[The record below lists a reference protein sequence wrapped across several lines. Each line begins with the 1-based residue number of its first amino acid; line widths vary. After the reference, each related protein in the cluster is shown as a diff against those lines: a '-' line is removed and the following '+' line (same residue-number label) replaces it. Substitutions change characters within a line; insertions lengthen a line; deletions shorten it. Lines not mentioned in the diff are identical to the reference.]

1 MIKKTIC
8 ILLCLCMVLGLS
20 ACMGNNEE
28 PNETE
33 STSDETQTTEK
44 PTDEGNT
51 TDPDTPNKGDH
62 ENEEYRKGSA
72 EDVAQRF
79 IKSLIAAD
87 YETALRCFD
96 VPEKTPFFTKED
108 VEWYLPRSNYAEL
121 LDLKFEDYTITV
133 EKRDAVAEAA
143 ICDVTIKDGASD
155 KSKMFRL
162 PMHLDKNNKWGVKDN
177 GFYLD
182 EYYVVAPGGKT
193 ILLVDGEDATDF
205 VDGKF
210 GQSQYQCLY
219 KLQNVGKSEKTLSIS
234 STNFA
239 SMDTKVYPTL
249 NTKEEPLKL
258 VATYT
263 DTKALDALSNIW
275 NEMYDGALNNKTY
288 SEMVHLLSPTAEPA
302 IAQTCMSGI
311 KQMQSEGKCYDFAI
325 TKIWYCVPTEGFET
339 KWLSS
344 DKLQV
349 CFNYSLIWT
358 YDEGVIW
365 DPAQES
371 MTTYDIII
379 LHYDGEKFT
388 LDTIS
393 TNNTFFTERANG
405 TNDVH

>member
-8 ILLCLCMVLGLS
+8 MLLCLCMVVCLT
-20 ACMGNNEE
+20 ACMGDDKT
-28 PNETE
+28 PDETE
-33 STSDETQTTEK
+33 PTNETQTTENPSDETK
-44 PTDEGNT
+44 PTK
-51 TDPDTPNKGDH
+51 PNDGSYESD
-62 ENEEYRKGSA
+62 EYRKGSA

-79 IKSLIAAD
+79 IKSLMAAD

-133 EKRDAVAEAA
+133 DKRDAVAENA

-193 ILLVDGEDATDF
+193 ILLVDGADATDF
-205 VDGKF
+205 EAGKF
-210 GQSQYQCLY
+210 GEAQYQYLY

-239 SMDTKVYPTL
+239 SIDTTVYPTL
-249 NTKEEPLKL
+249 NTKDEPLKL
-258 VATYT
+258 AAIYT
-263 DTKALDALSNIW
+263 DTKALDTLSNIW
-275 NEMYDGALNNKTY
+275 NEMYDGVLNNKSY
-288 SEMVHLLSPTAEPA
+288 SEMVHLLSPSAEPA
-302 IAQTCMSGI
+302 IAQACVNGI
-311 KQMQSEGKCYDFAI
+311 KQMLSEGKCYDFAI
-325 TKIWYCVPTEGFET
+325 SKMWYCAPTEGFET

-358 YDEGVIW
+358 YDGDSIW
-365 DPAQES
+365 EPEQES
-371 MTTYDIII
+371 MTKYDTII

-393 TNNTFFTERANG
+393 TNNTFFTERDNG
-405 TNDVH
+405 ANDVH

>member
-1 MIKKTIC
+1 MIKKIIC
-8 ILLCLCMVLGLS
+8 VLLCLCMVLGLS
-20 ACMGNNEE
+20 ACMGNDEN
-28 PNETE
+28 PDTTD
-33 STSDETQTTEK
+33 STSDTQPTENPSEGTQ
-44 PTDEGNT
+44 PTN
-51 TDPDTPNKGDH
+51 PDGGDY
-62 ENEEYRKGSA
+62 ESEEYRKGSA

-79 IKSLIAAD
+79 IKSLIALD

-96 VPEKTPFFTKED
+96 VPTETPFFTKED

-121 LDLKFEDYTITV
+121 LDLKFENYTVTV
-133 EKRDAVAEAA
+133 DKRDAVSETA

-205 VDGKF
+205 VVGKF

-239 SMDTKVYPTL
+239 SIDTKIYPTL
-249 NTKEEPLKL
+249 NKKDEPLKL
-258 VATYT
+258 VASYV
-263 DTKALDALSNIW
+263 DSKALDTLSNTW
-275 NEMYDGALNNKTY
+275 NEMYDGVLNNKTY

-311 KQMQSEGKCYDFAI
+311 KQMLGEGSCHDFAI
-325 TKIWYCVPTEGFET
+325 SKMWYCSPTDGYET
-339 KWLSS
+339 MWLSS

-358 YDEGVIW
+358 YEAGAIW
-365 DPAQES
+365 GPEQES
-371 MTTYDIII
+371 MTKYDIII

-393 TNNTFFTERANG
+393 TNNTFFTERHNNA
-405 TNDVH
+405 NDVH